1 MRKSDGDQIMG
12 QPAKILND
20 QIVDRLLEAASKGHT
35 RDQCAYYAG
44 IDPST
49 LYRWINLAKE
59 GRQPYR
65 SFYRK
70 LEQARTKGSHQLLEK
85 IREASCDQWQAAAW
99 LLERCHGYVKD
110 GPPPVQITIDA
121 ENVDVQTLINEYNNE
136 IKPLID
142 GPTID
147 LDED

>member
-1 MRKSDGDQIMG
+1 MG

-20 QIVDRLLEAASKGHT
+20 QIVRRLLEAAEKGHT
-35 RDQCAYYAG
+35 RDQCAFFAG

-59 GRQPYR
+59 GRQPYQ

-70 LEQARTKGSHQLLEK
+70 MENARTRGSHALLQT
-85 IREASCDQWQAAAW
+85 ITDASRNHWQAAAW
-99 LLERCHGYVKD
+99 LLERCHGYTKD
-110 GPPPVQITIDA
+110 GPPPIQITIDA
-121 ENVDVQTLINEYNNE
+121 ESVDVKTLISEYKNE
-136 IKPLID
+136 IQPIID
-142 GPTID
+142 GPIID

>member
-1 MRKSDGDQIMG
+1 MMG
-12 QPAKILND
+12 APTKILND
-20 QIVDRLLEAASKGHT
+20 QIVARLLEAASKGHT

-49 LYRWINLAKE
+49 LYRWIKFAKE

-70 LEQARTKGSHQLLEK
+70 LEQARTVGSNHLLEV
-85 IREASCDQWQAAAW
+85 IRGAATGHNGQWQAAAW

-121 ENVDVQTLINEYNNE
+121 ENVDVQTIIDEYNNE
-136 IKPLID
+136 IQPLID
-142 GPTID
+142 GPIID